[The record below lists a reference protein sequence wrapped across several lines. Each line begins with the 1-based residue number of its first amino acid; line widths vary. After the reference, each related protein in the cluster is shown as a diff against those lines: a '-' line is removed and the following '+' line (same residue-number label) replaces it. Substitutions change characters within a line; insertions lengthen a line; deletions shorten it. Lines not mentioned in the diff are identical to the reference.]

1 LLIIRRKSRSSTRK
15 FSLDRALDA
24 SRTDI
29 RSFLTKRFSIEM
41 NLDMIS
47 TYKADVARKL
57 ANAKKVPPASAENKP
72 APKPPAKS
80 TSTPIAKKPATPAP
94 PAMHDS
100 VPKAVAK
107 PAAATVSNG
116 VAHGIELDDIRAV
129 KDLVGRVGSA
139 SLKTL
144 IDVLVK

>member
-1 LLIIRRKSRSSTRK
+1 VAGISKMEAVRRAMAD
-15 FSLDRALDA
+15 LGLDA
-24 SRTDI
+24 ARTDI
-29 RSFLTKRFSIEM
+29 QSFLTKRFGIEM

-57 ANAKKVPPASAENKP
+57 ANAKKASPASAENKP
-72 APKPPAKS
+72 APKPPATS
-80 TSTPIAKKPATPAP
+80 TSTPIAKKPVTSAP
-94 PAMHDS
+94 PAMHDLA
-100 VPKAVAK
+100 PKPVAK
-107 PAAATVSNG
+107 PAAVTISNG

-129 KDLVGRVGSA
+129 KELVGRVGSD

>member
-1 LLIIRRKSRSSTRK
+1 MEAVRRAMAD
-15 FSLDRALDA
+15 LGLDA

-29 RSFLTKRFSIEM
+29 QSFLTKQFGIEM

-57 ANAKKVPPASAENKP
+57 ANAKKASPASAENKL

-80 TSTPIAKKPATPAP
+80 TSTPIAKKSATSATPT
-94 PAMHDS
+94 MHDS
-100 VPKAVAK
+100 APKPVAK

-116 VAHGIELDDIRAV
+116 VTNGIELDDIRAV